1 MKDKRQA
8 TTEAHQL
15 QDRTGRHGK
24 EAPRSLPQII
34 ALAAMHYHMA
44 LRPFD
49 VVCVKNETQPLCSA
63 ILVATVLAEHA
74 ACSKS

>member
-1 MKDKRQA
+1 
-8 TTEAHQL
+8 
-15 QDRTGRHGK
+15 
-24 EAPRSLPQII
+24 
-34 ALAAMHYHMA
+34 MHYHMA